1 MALRR
6 LQPAVGTRKRI
17 GGGVPGGLFPGASY
31 RSLVHERL
39 LIAPSLASPQI
50 VPMELINNL
59 LLAFIAILPVVNP
72 FSKPPIF
79 ISITEGLSAE
89 ERNKQARKASFYAF
103 LILLVSLLGGSFV
116 LKFFSITLPAVQIA
130 GGLLIARTGFQM
142 LSPQKEHHQTNKE
155 EQEAREKEDVSFVPL
170 AMPLL
175 SGPGAMA
182 VMINLA
188 TRVAHW
194 IDWFVILGAAAAVCV
209 ISYWVLVESVRLER
223 TLGVNGMNALSKL
236 MGFLLLSMAVQFMI
250 TGVSTAVISL
260 APNLHTS
267 A

>member
-1 MALRR
+1 M
-6 LQPAVGTRKRI
+6 V
-17 GGGVPGGLFPGASY
+17 
-31 RSLVHERL
+31 L
-39 LIAPSLASPQI
+39 L
-50 VPMELINNL
+50 NDL
-59 LLAFIAILPVVNP
+59 LLAFIALLPVVNP

-79 ISITEGLSAE
+79 ISITEGLSPE
-89 ERNKQARKASFYAF
+89 ERNKQALKASFYAF

-116 LKFFSITLPAVQIA
+116 LKFFAISLPAVQIA

-142 LSPQKEHHQTNKE
+142 LSPCKEHHQTATEEKE
-155 EQEAREKEDVSFVPL
+155 SREKDDISFVPL

-188 TRVAHW
+188 TGVTHW
-194 IDWFVILGAAAAVCV
+194 CGWFIISGAAAAVCIV
-209 ISYWVLVESVRLER
+209 SYFVLIESTRLER

-236 MGFLLLSMAVQFMI
+236 MGFLLLSMAVQFI
-250 TGVSTAVISL
+250 INGISAAL
-260 APNLHTS
+260 AILAANLKMS

>member
-1 MALRR
+1 M
-6 LQPAVGTRKRI
+6 
-17 GGGVPGGLFPGASY
+17 
-31 RSLVHERL
+31 
-39 LIAPSLASPQI
+39 
-50 VPMELINNL
+50 NDL
-59 LLAFIAILPVVNP
+59 LLAFIALLPVVNP

-89 ERNKQARKASFYAF
+89 ERNKQALKASFYAF

-116 LKFFSITLPAVQIA
+116 LKFFAISLPAVQIA

-142 LSPQKEHHQTNKE
+142 LSPQREHHQTHTE
-155 EQEAREKEDVSFVPL
+155 EQESKEKEDISFVPL

-188 TRVAHW
+188 TRVTHW
-194 IDWFVILGAAAAVCV
+194 IGWFVISVAAAAVCI
-209 ISYWVLVESVRLER
+209 ISYFVLIESVRLER

-236 MGFLLLSMAVQFMI
+236 MGFLLLSMAVQFI
-250 TGVSTAVISL
+250 ISGISTTLTTL
-260 APNLHTS
+260 AANLKLAS
-267 A
+267 